1 MHSRIFQV
9 SSEPITE
16 ENLIEEYR
24 YDEWEHADYV
34 VKQTSSTDIKSDLE
48 WLQTANSGIKVN
60 VEEKTITITS
70 KEEYFTKSHDKFKE
84 LAEELSTI
92 SLEDFISGKA
102 NIKFHDLKCAYEDK
116 YGFYIDDNDEY
127 CGLTNLDDWVRNAEE
142 NKTYYVGN
150 IFDYHF

>member
-16 ENLIEEYR
+16 ENLIEEDR
-24 YDEWEHADYV
+24 YYEWEHADYV
-34 VKQTSSTDIKSDLE
+34 NKQASSTDIESDLK
-48 WLQTANSGIKVN
+48 WLQTANNGIKVN

-70 KEEYFTKSHDKFKE
+70 KEEYFTKSHDEFKK

-92 SLEDFISGKA
+92 SLEDFINGKA
-102 NIKFHDLKCAYEDK
+102 DMKFYDLKCAYEDK
-116 YGFYIDDNDEY
+116 NGFYIDDNYEC
-127 CGLTNLDDWVRNAEE
+127 CGLTNLDNWVRNAEE
-142 NKTYYVGN
+142 NKTYYVGS

>member
-16 ENLIEEYR
+16 ENLIEEHKYE
-24 YDEWEHADYV
+24 EWEHADYV
-34 VKQTSSTDIKSDLE
+34 NKQVSSTDIESDLE
-48 WLQTANSGIKVN
+48 WLQTATKGIKVN

-70 KEEYFTKSHDKFKE
+70 KKEYFTEKHDKFKE

-92 SLEDFISGKA
+92 TLEDFINGKA
-102 NIKFHDLKCAYEDK
+102 DMELYDLKCAYEDK
-116 YGFYIDDNDEY
+116 YDFYIDDNYEY
-127 CGLTNLDDWVRNAEE
+127 CGLTNLDNWVRNAEE